1 MAVKT
6 YYCRNKTVNFT
17 QHLTIENV
25 FVRRQT
31 HTEREKEVSNWPATL
46 VSALHCLRLFIIY
59 YYTQKA
65 YIYIVAIEEGEEK
78 ERNYAA
84 IKNDEV
90 QVEI

>member
-1 MAVKT
+1 M
-6 YYCRNKTVNFT
+6 
-17 QHLTIENV
+17 
-25 FVRRQT
+25 
-31 HTEREKEVSNWPATL
+31 SNWPATL

-65 YIYIVAIEEGEEK
+65 HTYIYIYIVAIEGEEK